1 MSQFGNGPKPPA
13 WGRPPAPIAA
23 PFSTGQFPGVAGGQA
38 FGMTNPMGMMGM
50 PLVNQAAFQQNTMNM
65 GAMGMMAQQAQLNAA
80 NAAKMSQFQQGAAVA
95 TAAAAQQTQQKNQ
108 RTFVGVVTKMHD
120 NYGFVDDDVFFQH
133 SVIRGALPRVGDRVM
148 VEASF
153 NPNMPFKWNA
163 HRVQI
168 LGDSSGGGA
177 PAPSGPS
184 PTNMMRAPVQSMPTP
199 SQQPNGGGGG
209 GGQSGGSRWGPQ
221 TSNNHNNRAASPRR
235 RSPPP
240 RRSPPRRSSPV
251 RRSPP
256 PRRRSPSPRRSSP
269 PRRSPPRRQQASAD
283 PHVSRKRERSP
294 ASSTPHERT
303 PAVDKKEKKDSAS
316 PPRRRARII
325 PRYVVNAPKQIFLGS
340 AIQSSALKKRYNH
353 LYVPSDFVDAA
364 IDWASQVP
372 TDSPIDFSTSVQYH
386 VFHKDVDIPES
397 ELEHVE
403 VTDADSRFIVKVA
416 LLAHADKTELQKK
429 TWGLLPDG
437 STDDTV
443 EPVSINKNIH
453 LLVGS
458 RGKEVMGMGGAW
470 SPSLDGPDPNALA
483 TMIKTAIRTTR
494 TLTGIDLSNVTA
506 WYQLVQVRYYR
517 SDRGRVD
524 RVTLLLPDTTGIV
537 PDDESIKVM
546 ETVLKEQ
553 LMKKQK
559 DIDEEATRAAIEEEK
574 AKKEAEAA
582 AAAAA
587 VEMVKEEVKEEEK
600 TDIKDESM
608 VSESGDVEM
617 ESPVKGERAEGAPT
631 HYSQLEVK
639 AMKVAELKIELEARG
654 LETKGIK
661 TLLAQRLQEA
671 LDKEK
676 AKEEKKEEP
685 VSEKKSEETEKE
697 KEKIEE
703 KKDEKTEE
711 QKKKE
716 EEEKKKAAEK
726 AEKERKERKA
736 SLEKHF
742 VFPKEPR
749 VLVFPSKTAKSG
761 KFDCKVVS
769 LASLLDYREADNK
782 ESQFEM
788 SLFSE
793 ALRDVL
799 ERTYAFRVYAAVVAA
814 ADKDVEKKRREEA
827 KEGKKEGAE
836 GEKKEG
842 EEKEKDDEKKKDDKE
857 KETKKEKIEL
867 RSVVVKRDMWEAF
880 AYFDQ
885 NLCGYVHE
893 RDLDE
898 ILSTSDLGI
907 PRGQIQKL
915 AKKLSG
921 SGGKIN
927 YRYLTDSL
935 VDPDGETRYVPG
947 QAEGVA
953 SVEELARGYGY
964 LFKPSDDEPIE
975 IGEAVLHDD
984 LVSLDGVI
992 INVRQKILA
1001 VKRLEAEKDQ
1011 AAAKMKELE
1020 TSLKNIR
1027 EAKEA
1032 IEKKKKRSDEDLEK
1046 YQKRLRDTEKT
1057 LKLAQDEVSL
1067 MKSGVSDMKD
1077 LARKMIG
1084 VADKTLPKKE
1094 KKKEETKGEEKKEE
1108 KEEKDDKKENGVSEK
1123 EKEKTSKT
1131 EEEDEPMAID
1141 GGELMLADQV
1151 GGDEEGDLVDA
1162 SPEEEENGEG
1172 EGETTTL
1179 PSEIIPS
1186 TESDSTETAC

>member
-23 PFSTGQFPGVAGGQA
+23 PFGTGQFPGVAGGQP
-38 FGMTNPMGMMGM
+38 FGMANPMGMMGM
-50 PLVNQAAFQQNTMNM
+50 PLVNQAAFQQNTMGM
-65 GAMGMMAQQAQLNAA
+65 GTMGMMAQQAQLNAA
-80 NAAKMSQFQQGAAVA
+80 NAAKMSQFQQQQGAAVA

-133 SVIRGALPRVGDRVM
+133 SVIRGSLPRVGDRVM

-168 LGDSSGGGA
+168 LGETTGGGA
-177 PAPSGPS
+177 APPSGPS

-199 SQQPNGGGGG
+199 VQPNVSGGQGGG
-209 GGQSGGSRWGPQ
+209 SGGSRWGPQ
-221 TSNNHNNRAASPRR
+221 SASNNHNNRTSSPPRRRSPVR

-240 RRSPPRRSSPV
+240 RRSSPP

-256 PRRRSPSPRRSSP
+256 PRRRSPSPRPSIP
-269 PRRSPPRRQQASAD
+269 PRRSPPRRQAS

-294 ASSTPHERT
+294 ASGTPHERT

-325 PRYVVNAPKQIFLGS
+325 PRYVVNAPKQIFTGS
-340 AIQSSALKKRYNH
+340 AIQSSTLKKRFNH

-364 IDWASQVP
+364 IDWASQIP
-372 TDSPIDFSTSVQYH
+372 ADSPLDFSTSVQYH

-397 ELEHVE
+397 ELENVE

-458 RGKEVMGMGGAW
+458 RGKEVMGIGGAW
-470 SPSLDGPDPNALA
+470 SPSLDGPDPNALP

-494 TLTGIDLSNVTA
+494 TLTGIDLSNVSA

-517 SDRGRVD
+517 SDRNRVD

-553 LMKKQK
+553 LQHKQQS
-559 DIDEEATRAAIEEEK
+559 IDDEAIRAAIEEEK
-574 AKKEAEAA
+574 AKKESEATAVEAA
-582 AAAAA
+582 
-587 VEMVKEEVKEEEK
+587 VVKEEAKEDEK

-617 ESPVKGERAEGAPT
+617 ESPVKGEKTEGAPT
-631 HYSQLEVK
+631 YYAELDVK
-639 AMKVAELKIELEARG
+639 AMKVAELKVELEARG

-671 LDKEK
+671 IDKERS
-676 AKEEKKEEP
+676 KEETIDAP
-685 VSEKKSEETEKE
+685 VVEKKVEEV
-697 KEKIEE
+697 
-703 KKDEKTEE
+703 EKTDE

-761 KFDCKVVS
+761 KFDCKVAS

-788 SLFSE
+788 SLFAE

-799 ERTYAFRVYAAVVAA
+799 ERSYAFRVYAAVVMA
-814 ADKDVEKKRREEA
+814 ADKDVEKKKRDEA
-827 KEGKKEGAE
+827 KEGKKEEIE

-842 EEKEKDDEKKKDDKE
+842 EDKEEDKKKEDKDT
-857 KETKKEKIEL
+857 TKKVEKVEL
-867 RSVVVKRDMWEAF
+867 RSVVVKRDLWEAF

-885 NLCGYVHE
+885 NLCGYIHE
-893 RDLDE
+893 RDLDD
-898 ILSTSDLGI
+898 ILCTSDLGI

-915 AKKLSG
+915 SKKLSG

-935 VDPDGETRYVPG
+935 VDPDGETRYIPG
-947 QAEGVA
+947 EIEGA
-953 SVEELARGYGY
+953 PTVEELSRGYGY
-964 LFKPSDDEPIE
+964 MYKPSEEDPPVEL
-975 IGEAVLHDD
+975 GEAVLHND
-984 LVSLDGVI
+984 LVLIDGVI

-1001 VKRLEAEKDQ
+1001 VKRLEAEKDG

-1027 EAKEA
+1027 EAKDA
-1032 IEKKKKRSDEDLEK
+1032 IDKKKKRLDEDVDK
-1046 YQKRLRDTEKT
+1046 YQKRLRETEKT
-1057 LKLAQDEVSL
+1057 LKMGVSL
-1067 MKSGVSDMKD
+1067 GRDGV
-1077 LARKMIG
+1077 
-1084 VADKTLPKKE
+1084 
-1094 KKKEETKGEEKKEE
+1094 ETEYC
-1108 KEEKDDKKENGVSEK
+1108 D
-1123 EKEKTSKT
+1123 
-1131 EEEDEPMAID
+1131 
-1141 GGELMLADQV
+1141 
-1151 GGDEEGDLVDA
+1151 
-1162 SPEEEENGEG
+1162 
-1172 EGETTTL
+1172 
-1179 PSEIIPS
+1179 
-1186 TESDSTETAC
+1186 